1 MECQMFE
8 QHTSSRYGE
17 SLEEVRSQCLR
28 MGGLVESMINDAVE
42 ALSTGDIALIERV
55 FAYEVEVNK
64 LEVEIDSLI
73 AQIIA
78 RQQPAAI
85 DLRLLLSVTKIITDL
100 ERCGDESEKIARTV
114 RRLYDQ
120 NVRFEPIVEL
130 NYMGRLV
137 SENLRKVLDSFA
149 RLDPVAAAEVVRA
162 DKKINK
168 EWRSVLRE
176 TSSYMIED
184 PRTITAAI
192 DLMFMARSL
201 ERIGDHAKN
210 MAERV
215 IYTVQGEDVRHTG
228 SKNILKVASRGSIN
242 LPADFEIDDA
252 EDSEN

>member
-1 MECQMFE
+1 MFE
-8 QHTSSRYGE
+8 EHTSTRYGE
-17 SLEEVRSQCLR
+17 SLEEVRSQFLR

-42 ALSTGDIALIERV
+42 ALSTGDTALIERV

-64 LEVEIDSLI
+64 LEIEIDSLLT
-73 AQIIA
+73 QVIA

-85 DLRLLLSVTKIITDL
+85 DLRLLLSITKMVTDL
-100 ERCGDESEKIARTV
+100 ERCGDESEKIARTA

-120 NVRFEPIVEL
+120 NIRFEPIVEL
-130 NYMGRLV
+130 NYMGSLV
-137 SENLRKVLDSFA
+137 SRNLHEVLDAFA
-149 RLDPVAAAEVVRA
+149 RLDPVAAARVVRA

-176 TSSYMIED
+176 TSSFMIED
-184 PRTITAAI
+184 PRTITTAI
-192 DLMFMARSL
+192 EVIFMARAL

-228 SKNILKVASRGSIN
+228 SKNILKVASRDNFNVSVD
-242 LPADFEIDDA
+242 ADEESDSDEA
-252 EDSEN
+252 EDK